1 MLGLKAFATTAL
13 HKLIFNLYLFSS
25 ELKLYHNYVWWHM
38 SLILAFWKQRQTD
51 LCEFKASLQDK
62 SQASEGYIVRPNLKT
77 KQKTNL
83 YHYVVNSVF

>member
-1 MLGLKAFATTAL
+1 
-13 HKLIFNLYLFSS
+13 
-25 ELKLYHNYVWWHM
+25 M

-51 LCEFKASLQDK
+51 LCEFKASLDDK